1 MMLHVPFQ
9 CISPKLQS
17 PIEPLKNPG
26 LPNENQT
33 HLRKKTTVGPR
44 SSKFKVFFALQKV
57 PKIPKNQRSFP
68 TIQFLFNHA
77 VDLAAIENPG
87 LTLGGPLGL
96 KPRHVSCRSRAMS
109 TAPAA
114 PCSFMTAS
122 ANLRV
127 LKSHMLKDDNYSW
140 HTTDV

>member
-33 HLRKKTTVGPR
+33 HFKKKDNCGTP
-44 SSKFKVFFALQKV
+44 KFKVQGVFCPSKSSQN
-57 PKIPKNQRSFP
+57 PKESKEFS
-68 TIQFLFNHA
+68 NHPIFVNRA

-87 LTLGGPLGL
+87 LTLGGPLGR

-127 LKSHMLKDDNYSW
+127 LKSHMLKDDDYSW